1 MLATEVSGELLTWW
15 WTALAVGLVVAIVV
29 VVLLQRLL
37 DRVHQIEEGA
47 AQVWRK
53 GKDVA
58 RNTATTWML
67 GATADTLEA
76 VRDEAGRHAALLRG
90 ERT

>member
-15 WTALAVGLVVAIVV
+15 WTALAVGLAVAVVL

-37 DRVHQIEEGA
+37 DRVHQIEQGA
-47 AQVWRK
+47 AEVWRK

-67 GATADTLEA
+67 GATAGTIEA
-76 VRDEAGRHAALLRG
+76 IGEEAGRHAALLREKG
-90 ERT
+90 V